1 MNSPTGSSSAFA
13 SEDIYRAQQSVYR
26 NGSGPDA
33 RDVLRTAVTRLSPG
47 DLLEAGCGEGELAQA
62 AMAYGHR
69 VTAVDG
75 SDRMVELARARGV
88 DAQVSLLPTLPFPA
102 NSFDHAV
109 AAWVLHYLPEDQ
121 IPLALQ
127 EFARVLRP
135 GGTLVLATNSDRH
148 MAELWARLPSARYR
162 LTFPAERAREL
173 LATIGAQTCITEVEG
188 TVVFQDDA
196 QARQFLRNQVRP
208 ASAVDRMEPIEGT
221 LTVTR
226 RAAVIVAELP
236 R

>member
-1 MNSPTGSSSAFA
+1 MSYPTGPLDAFA
-13 SEDIYRAQQSVYR
+13 SEDVYRAQQSVYR
-26 NGSGPDA
+26 TGTGPDA
-33 RDVLRTAVTRLSPG
+33 RDVLRAAVVRLSPG
-47 DLLEAGCGEGELAQA
+47 DLLEAGCGEGALAQQ
-62 AMAYGHR
+62 AMACGHR

-75 SDRMVELARARGV
+75 SARMVELARAKGV
-88 DAQVSLLPTLPFPA
+88 DARVSLLPELPFPA
-102 NSFDHAV
+102 DSFDHVV
-109 AAWVLHYLPEDQ
+109 AAWVLHYLTADQ
-121 IPLALQ
+121 VLAALG

-162 LTFPAERAREL
+162 LTFPAERAVEL
-173 LATIGAQTCITEVEG
+173 LATIGARASITDVEG

-208 ASAVDRMEPIEGT
+208 ASAVERMAAIEGS

-226 RAAVIVAELP
+226 RAAVIVAEVP